1 MPCDV
6 WLKPTMLVAAG
17 AADAAELPIA
27 VPNAKKPAITRRFI
41 PSFS

>member
-1 MPCDV
+1 MPFWV
-6 WLKPTMLVAAG
+6 WLKPTTLVAAG

-27 VPNAKKPAITRRFI
+27 VPNAKKPISTRRFI